1 MSLKNLSAK
10 IKIPKILINKLKDK
24 RIAKIYNNFEKS
36 LNIKDSFIVAVSGGP
51 DSLALAFLSKIY
63 SIKNK
68 VLSKFIIVDHK
79 LRSGSTNEAGRVKK
93 KLSNYKINIEILTW
107 KGKKPLRNIQA
118 LARNKRY
125 EMLLSKS
132 KNLRIKNILLGH
144 HLNDL
149 FENFFIRMLRGSGLK
164 GLISLDKKTKI
175 NGVDILRP
183 LLYQKK
189 EDLRYIAKT
198 VFNFYINDPSNTN
211 EKFQRIKIRS
221 FIKNLQ
227 QSGLDQKKFLNTLQ
241 NLKHSNEVVNF
252 YVERNIKKNSFISV
266 KKDKVILSE
275 NFFKNSPEVIFR
287 GLSDILLLVSK
298 RYYPVRGKKLDKIIN
313 EIKRKAYLKATLG
326 GCIIQKVKQTVIIYR
341 EF

>member
-1 MSLKNLSAK
+1 MSLKNSSAK

-24 RIAKIYNNFEKS
+24 RITKIYNNFEKS
-36 LNIKDSFIVAVSGGP
+36 LDPKNNFIVAVSGGP

-63 SIKNK
+63 SIKNN
-68 VLSKFIIVDHK
+68 VLIKYFIIDHK
-79 LRSGSTNEAGRVKK
+79 LRSESTNEAITVKK
-93 KLSNYKINIEILTW
+93 KLNNYKIYAEILTW
-107 KGKKPLRNIQA
+107 KGVKPAKNIQA
-118 LARNKRY
+118 IARKKRY

-132 KNLRIKNILLGH
+132 KNLGIHNILLGH
-144 HLNDL
+144 QLNDL

-175 NGVDILRP
+175 KGVNILRP

-189 EDLRYIAKT
+189 EDLIYIAKT
-198 VFNFYINDPSNTN
+198 VFNFYVNDPSNTN

-221 FIKNLQ
+221 FIENLK
-227 QSGLDQKKFLNTLQ
+227 QSGLDQQKFINTLQ

-252 YVERNIKKNSFISV
+252 YVERNIIKNSFISV
-266 KKDKVILSE
+266 NKDKAILSE

-287 GLSDILLLVSK
+287 GLSDILCLVSK
-298 RYYPVRGKKLDKIIN
+298 RYYSVRGKKLYKIID
-313 EIKRKAYLKATLG
+313 EIKRKAHFKATLG